1 MEDDKKVDSRTIAME
16 RTQFLNGMR
25 RRRVSYLEVNAAGR
39 PRLNYK
45 LGDVKAVI
53 GRTEENQI
61 VLPFTN
67 VSRHHAF
74 VVKRGEDFI
83 LEDNGSTN
91 GSYVNGVK
99 VARCALRPNDLIQIG
114 ESRIYYTEREE
125 LCM

>member
-1 MEDDKKVDSRTIAME
+1 MDEQKKLDSRTIAME

-25 RRRVSYLEVNAAGR
+25 RRRVSYLEVNASGR

-45 LGDVKAVI
+45 LTEEKAVI
-53 GRTEENQI
+53 GRIEDNQI
-61 VLPFTN
+61 TLPFTN
-67 VSRHHAF
+67 VSRHHAA
-74 VVKRGEDFI
+74 VYKSGEDYI

>member
-1 MEDDKKVDSRTIAME
+1 MEEQKKLDSRTIAME

-25 RRRVSYLEVNAAGR
+25 RRRVSYLEVNASGH

-45 LGDVKAVI
+45 LGDEEAVI
-53 GRTEENQI
+53 GRTEDNQI

-67 VSRHHAF
+67 VSRHHAAVF
-74 VVKRGEDFI
+74 KSGEDFVI
-83 LEDNGSTN
+83 EDKGSTN

-99 VARCALRPNDLIQIG
+99 IARCALRPNDLIQIG